1 MIDMSQENEAVDEE
15 GSSEK
20 MVTSGIT
27 EKVLFSSGIRIGS
40 VAKTAYMK
48 KFIATTKQSG
58 LNIIDI
64 NKTLER
70 IDVASKMISRSNP
83 KNVIVYS
90 RKPYAETPVEKF
102 CELTGATAVIKR
114 FLPGTITNP
123 LLKNYFEPELVL
135 VSDPFY
141 DKQAINEASSMSIPI
156 IAICNTDNVISDADV
171 IIPANNN
178 GRKALAAVYWLLA
191 RDVLLA
197 TKALQPN
204 ESMKYSIDDFET
216 KTEEESS

>member
-1 MIDMSQENEAVDEE
+1 MNVSQEKETVDEE

-20 MVTSGIT
+20 MVTTEIT
-27 EKVLFSSGIRIGS
+27 EKALFSSGIRIGS

-48 KFIATTKQSG
+48 KFIAATKQSG

-64 NKTLER
+64 NKTIER
-70 IDVASKMISRSNP
+70 IEVASKMISRSNP
-83 KNVIVYS
+83 KNIIVYS
-90 RKPYAETPVEKF
+90 KKPYAEVPVEKF
-102 CELTGATAVIKR
+102 CELTGTIPVIKR

-123 LLKNYFEPELVL
+123 LLKDYFEPELVI

-141 DKQAINEASSMSIPI
+141 DKQAIDEASSMSIPV
-156 IAICNTDNVISDADV
+156 IAICNTDNVISDVDI

-191 RDVLLA
+191 RGVLLA
-197 TKALQPN
+197 AKTLQLN

-216 KTEEESS
+216 KTEEES

>member
-1 MIDMSQENEAVDEE
+1 VNFMSKEGETIDEE

-20 MVTSGIT
+20 MVTTEVT
-27 EKVLFSSGIRIGS
+27 EKALFSSGIRIGS
-40 VAKTAYMK
+40 IAKTAYMK
-48 KFIATTKQSG
+48 KFIAATRQSG

-70 IDVASKMISRSNP
+70 IDVAAKMLSRSNL

-90 RKPYAETPVEKF
+90 RKPYAETPVQKF
-102 CELTGATAVIKR
+102 CELTGAVPVIKR

-123 LLKNYFEPELVL
+123 LLEDYFEPELVI

-141 DKQAINEASSMSIPI
+141 DKQAIEEASSMNIPV
-156 IAICNTDNVISDADV
+156 IAICNTDNSISGVDL

-191 RDVLLA
+191 RSTLLA
-197 TKALQPN
+197 TKMLQPN
-204 ESMKYSIDDFET
+204 QPMKYSIDDFET
-216 KTEEESS
+216 KTEEETS

>member
-1 MIDMSQENEAVDEE
+1 MNVSQEKETVDEE

-20 MVTSGIT
+20 MVTTEIT
-27 EKVLFSSGIRIGS
+27 EKALFSSGIRIGS

-48 KFIATTKQSG
+48 KFIAATKQSG

-64 NKTLER
+64 NKTIER
-70 IDVASKMISRSNP
+70 IEVASKMISRSNP
-83 KNVIVYS
+83 KNIIVYS
-90 RKPYAETPVEKF
+90 KKPYAEVPVEKF
-102 CELTGATAVIKR
+102 CELTGTIPVIKR

-123 LLKNYFEPELVL
+123 LLKDYFEPELVII
-135 VSDPFY
+135 SDPFY
-141 DKQAINEASSMSIPI
+141 DKQAIEEASSMSIPV
-156 IAICNTDNVISDADV
+156 IAICNTDNVISDVDI

-191 RDVLLA
+191 RGVLLA
-197 TKALQPN
+197 AKTLQPN

-216 KTEEESS
+216 KTEEES